1 MNVLSACPDSPRLQ
15 RFLLGIDSGPEADQ
29 LEAHVAACPHC
40 LAVLAALRA
49 VAQLEHDNIVTIFEV
64 DEDRGV
70 PFLAMQLLRGETLEA
85 RLARSRGPLPT
96 AEVIRIG
103 REIAAGL
110 AAAHAKGL
118 VHRDVK
124 PSNIWVVGEPGKAI
138 ERVKLLD
145 FG

>member
-1 MNVLSACPDSPRLQ
+1 VFLARDPALERDVALKVVHPGLVKRPDVHD
-15 RFLLGIDSGPEADQ
+15 RFMREA
-29 LEAHVAACPHC
+29 
-40 LAVLAALRA
+40 RA

-124 PSNIWVVGEPGKAI
+124 PSNIWVVG
-138 ERVKLLD
+138 
-145 FG
+145 